1 MSKTVLNLTQGS
13 ITRHILTMAVPASI
27 GYFFNTMYNFTDT
40 FWAGQSSTTALA
52 ALSLSFP
59 VYIIVIAF
67 GSGIGSGVSGII
79 SNLFGKNQSE
89 KVKEYFIQSIILGLS
104 ISAGAAI
111 LLYTFM
117 NPLFRL
123 FHADGSLLKEA
134 GAYTG
139 IIIIGSPF
147 FILNFIVNGLLNAA
161 GDTKSFSKFLIAGF
175 IINIFLD
182 PLLLFG
188 FSLGSIQI
196 IPALGIPGIAL
207 ATVLVQA
214 GGTLYLFLCVRSLG
228 TLKGVTRQYFI
239 PQKKAMKEILAQG
252 TPATLN
258 MIIMAAGVFVIT
270 YYISDFGK
278 SAIAAYGAAMRIEQI
293 ALIPTIGLNT
303 ALASLTGQNNG
314 AEKSERITEGFKTTL
329 KMGLLIFFVMMTPVM
344 IFARELLSIF
354 TKDPDVLRIGVLYL
368 RIQFV
373 SFYSYILLYQCGA
386 VLQGIKR
393 PSMILWTGI
402 YRQIPAPFLFF
413 NLFAFYFGL
422 GITGIWWGITAV
434 NWTAALILLVY
445 TVKILRTRKNERTLA
460 AAETI

>member
-1 MSKTVLNLTQGS
+1 MSKTVVNLTEGS

-79 SNLFGKNQSE
+79 SNLFGKNQPE
-89 KVKEYFIQSIILGLS
+89 KVREYFIQSIVLGLS
-104 ISAGAAI
+104 ISAAAAM

-117 NPLFRL
+117 IPLFRL
-123 FHADGSLLKEA
+123 FHADESLLREA
-134 GAYTG
+134 GAYTE

-147 FILNFIVNGLLNAA
+147 FIINYIVNGLLSAA

-175 IINIFLD
+175 IINILLD

-188 FSLGSIQI
+188 FAPGSIHI

-214 GGTLYLFLCVRSLG
+214 GGTLYLFMCVRSLG
-228 TLKGVTRQYFI
+228 TVKGITKKYFI
-239 PQKKAMKEILAQG
+239 PRKKAMEEIIAQG

-270 YYISDFGK
+270 YYVSDFGK

-314 AEKSERITEGFKTTL
+314 AKKSERITEGFKITL
-329 KMGLLIFFVMMTPVM
+329 KMGFLVFIVIMTPVM
-344 IFARELLSIF
+344 IFAQGLLSIF
-354 TKDPDVLRIGVLYL
+354 TKDTEVLRIGVLYL

-373 SFYSYILLYQCGA
+373 TFYSYILLYQCGA

-393 PSMILWTGI
+393 PSMILWVGI
-402 YRQIPAPFLFF
+402 YRQIPAPLIFF
-413 NLFAFYFGL
+413 TLFALSFGF

-434 NWTAALILLVY
+434 NWTAGLILLVY
-445 TVKILRTRKNERTLA
+445 TVKILRTRKS
-460 AAETI
+460 IKIV